1 MARSSLQDIRA
12 LPDPLLS
19 YNWDLFIPVVPSGS
33 DFRSLTIKCQ
43 NVSLPGVQVEDVPI
57 TLHGVTV
64 KYAGREM
71 FTNQFT
77 ATFIETRDMTTRDV
91 IRGWIEFQRNV
102 AANTGQYKVNY
113 ESTAVLALYD
123 DKGNAVRNIN
133 IYGVFPQSLDDPSLD
148 GSGSNPVTYTVTFNY
163 DFHQEGR

>member
-1 MARSSLQDIRA
+1 MARSSLQDIRS

-43 NVSLPGVQVEDVPI
+43 NVTLPGVSVEDVPV

-71 FTNQFT
+71 YTNQFT
-77 ATFIETRDMTTRDV
+77 ASFLETRDMSTRDV
-91 IRGWIEFQRNV
+91 FRGWIEYCRNS
-102 AANTGQYKVNY
+102 AANTGQYKINY
-113 ESTAVLALYD
+113 ETTAILALYD
-123 DKGNAVRNIN
+123 DKGNTVRSIN
-133 IYGVFPQSLDDPSLD
+133 IYGCFPQAMDEPSLD
-148 GSGSNPVTYTVTFNY
+148 GSGSNPVLYSVTFNY
-163 DFHQEGR
+163 DFHKDVR